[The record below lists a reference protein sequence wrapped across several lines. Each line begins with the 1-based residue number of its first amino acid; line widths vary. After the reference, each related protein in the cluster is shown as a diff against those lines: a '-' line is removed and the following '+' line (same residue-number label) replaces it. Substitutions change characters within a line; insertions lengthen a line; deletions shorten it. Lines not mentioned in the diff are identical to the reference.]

1 MKICHVCSAE
11 CDDYVELCPLCGADL
26 TAKKEEEVKPKTI
39 SDPQLLVTLEDV
51 VSAEIF
57 KDILKENN
65 IPYFSDNQ
73 SGETYMKV
81 LFGGSF
87 IAENIYVDKSDYD
100 KADSLYTEFLENE
113 PEFDG
118 EFFEENFEEE

>member
-11 CDDYVELCPLCGADL
+11 CDDNVELCPLCGADL
-26 TAKKEEEVKPKTI
+26 TTKNEEEVKPKTI

-65 IPYFSDNQ
+65 IPYFSDSSAGAGVMQ
-73 SGETYMKV
+73 V

-118 EFFEENFEEE
+118 EFFEENFEDN

>member
-11 CDDYVELCPLCGADL
+11 CDDNVELCPLCGADL
-26 TAKKEEEVKPKTI
+26 TSQNDKEVKPKTI

-65 IPYFSDNQ
+65 IPYFSDSSAGAGVMQ
-73 SGETYMKV
+73 V

-118 EFFEENFEEE
+118 EFFEENFEDN